1 MSAMWRRCNPSW
13 GTPTATSPWTS
24 TRTPWQVRSD
34 RRSRKLWRWSCQREE
49 VRRSK
54 KAQRTRATER
64 CRTQNPR
71 PARWRR
77 SCVARGECDRFSKRN
92 AAGPRRIGRS
102 IFTVTRSTALRAKE
116 SPATE
121 RPKLDYIHKQK
132 PDRGKR
138 RSSSYEKC
146 LNKSYSSGAFTR
158 IGRTRIYEFGW
169 LRGRENLLKWKTFV
183 VAGAWFKWR
192 EDCRRKAIHSQF
204 LLHAGLNPPIDED
217 SLAPNCGVGGSRCNE
232 GV

>member
-1 MSAMWRRCNPSW
+1 MIDFQKEMRLAP
-13 GTPTATSPWTS
+13 
-24 TRTPWQVRSD
+24 
-34 RRSRKLWRWSCQREE
+34 
-49 VRRSK
+49 
-54 KAQRTRATER
+54 
-64 CRTQNPR
+64 
-71 PARWRR
+71 
-77 SCVARGECDRFSKRN
+77 GELS
-92 AAGPRRIGRS
+92 RS

-169 LRGRENLLKWKTFV
+169 LRGRENLLK
-183 VAGAWFKWR
+183 
-192 EDCRRKAIHSQF
+192 
-204 LLHAGLNPPIDED
+204 
-217 SLAPNCGVGGSRCNE
+217 
-232 GV
+232 